1 MKGEREGEGKGEG
14 WGWVKIRVRVRVPPV
29 LLHLALEASQ
39 LDLDPTLLAGEALAQ
54 KEARLA
60 TVAAPDRGGR
70 SETRPS
76 SLLGLAWRVDFG
88 SFPPALSCTQRE
100 YWSTSGRTEFLVG
113 LFGVR
118 VTQS

>member
-76 SLLGLAWRVDFG
+76 SLLGLAWRV
-88 SFPPALSCTQRE
+88 
-100 YWSTSGRTEFLVG
+100 TSPRAGRGGGGGGGGGGEASK
-113 LFGVR
+113 R
-118 VTQS
+118 K